1 MVSSM
6 RQLTPS
12 RSAGLE
18 SLVSAKSTVLSLAK
32 GLRVL
37 EVFTAQ
43 DPEQNLSEI
52 ASRAGLDPGTAYRL
66 VKTLVM
72 LGYLRQMGG
81 AKRYRLAMK
90 VLDLGFQA
98 IAGMDFHESSRPV
111 LRSLVG
117 EVNQAASLT
126 VLDGAEILYV
136 ERVQAPWGRLGVNI
150 RVGSRIPAYC
160 SAAGH
165 AILAHLP
172 PKRGREILSMRERVK
187 LTPSTPVTIT
197 DIERRLARVRKFG
210 YALSDQD
217 TVPGL
222 RVLAA
227 PVLDP
232 DGHPF
237 GAVSVASPSVSG
249 TLDAFVKSSAGALGR
264 AAEELS
270 RILRISGAAAVA

>member
-1 MVSSM
+1 M
-6 RQLTPS
+6 RQPS
-12 RSAGLE
+12 SSRAASLE
-18 SLVSAKSTVLSLAK
+18 PAVSAKSTVLSLAK

-37 EVFTAQ
+37 ESFTVRDA
-43 DPEQNLSEI
+43 EQNLSEI

-72 LGYLRQMGG
+72 LGYLRQIGG

-117 EVNQAASLT
+117 EVSQAASLT

-160 SAAGH
+160 AAAGH

-172 PKRGREILSMRERVK
+172 PKRRREILEMRERVK
-187 LTPSTPVTIT
+187 LTPSTPVTLAE
-197 DIERRLARVRKFG
+197 IERRLARVRKLG

-270 RILRISGAAAVA
+270 RILRISGAASAA

>member
-1 MVSSM
+1 MSSL
-6 RQLTPS
+6 RKSLPI
-12 RSAGLE
+12 RAAGLE
-18 SLVSAKSTVLSLAK
+18 SAVSAKSTVLSLAK

-37 EVFTAQ
+37 EAFTAQ

-52 ASRAGLDPGTAYRL
+52 ARRAGLDPGTAYRL

-72 LGYLRQMGG
+72 LGYLRQIDA
-81 AKRYRLAMK
+81 AKHYRLSTK

-98 IAGMDFHESSRPV
+98 LAGMDFHDSSRPV

-117 EVNQAASLT
+117 EISQAASLT
-126 VLDGAEILYV
+126 VLEGAEILYV

-160 SAAGH
+160 TAAGH
-165 AILAHLP
+165 AILAYLP
-172 PKRGREILSMRERVK
+172 RERRREILEMRERVK
-187 LTPSTPVTIT
+187 LTPNTPVTLAG
-197 DIERRLARVRKFG
+197 IERRFARVRKLG
-210 YALSDQD
+210 YALSDQEA
-217 TVPGL
+217 VPGL

-232 DGHPF
+232 DGHPY
-237 GAVSVASPSVSG
+237 GAVSVASPSISG
-249 TLDAFVKSSAGALGR
+249 SVDVFVATLAGPLGR

-270 RILRISGAAAVA
+270 RILRISGAAPAA